1 MQTMKNPQH
10 WSAQHLSREIN
21 FDGETVI
28 NNEKIAAG
36 FNEYFSTIGSK
47 LSEGI
52 KDGDIDPL
60 SFMTVTHDDIF
71 NFNFITIDEVIDA
84 LNLIQ
89 SKKSS
94 GLDGISARLL
104 KDGTHNIAG
113 PLVDIF
119 NLSLR
124 TAIFPDD

>member
-1 MQTMKNPQH
+1 MKNPQH

-28 NNEKIAAG
+28 NDEKIAAG

-47 LSEGI
+47 LSEEI

-60 SFMTVTHDDIF
+60 SFKTVTHNDI
-71 NFNFITIDEVIDA
+71 FNFITIDEVIDA

-89 SKKSS
+89 SKNPQ
-94 GLDGISARLL
+94 DWME
-104 KDGTHNIAG
+104 
-113 PLVDIF
+113 LVQDC
-119 NLSLR
+119 
-124 TAIFPDD
+124 

>member
-1 MQTMKNPQH
+1 MLNTDYALTGSQDLPY
-10 WSAQHLSREIN
+10 RPI
-21 FDGETVI
+21 
-28 NNEKIAAG
+28 
-36 FNEYFSTIGSK
+36 FNEAIHMTAVGRDGAHDLVLEENVRFTKYFSTIGSK
-47 LSEGI
+47 LAVGI

-104 KDGTHNIAG
+104 KDGIHNIAG

-119 NLSLR
+119 NL
-124 TAIFPDD
+124 

>member
-28 NNEKIAAG
+28 NDEKIAAG

-52 KDGDIDPL
+52 KDGDIDLL
-60 SFMTVTHDDIF
+60 SFMTVTHNDIF
-71 NFNFITIDEVIDA
+71 NFNFITID
-84 LNLIQ
+84 
-89 SKKSS
+89 
-94 GLDGISARLL
+94 
-104 KDGTHNIAG
+104 
-113 PLVDIF
+113 
-119 NLSLR
+119 
-124 TAIFPDD
+124 

>member
-1 MQTMKNPQH
+1 
-10 WSAQHLSREIN
+10 
-21 FDGETVI
+21 
-28 NNEKIAAG
+28 
-36 FNEYFSTIGSK
+36 

-94 GLDGISARLL
+94 GLDGICAL
-104 KDGTHNIAG
+104 D
-113 PLVDIF
+113 
-119 NLSLR
+119 
-124 TAIFPDD
+124 